1 RPWPCNRCP
10 PCPDLRRRTPP
21 PPGALPLP
29 RPWAPTPRGSR
40 HRAGQRS
47 RSVRPSYRR
56 LPGRYRRMPRHRIDS
71 GTEGGKMEIA
81 IIGAGNVGSALA
93 TSTVEAGHTVRIASN
108 DRQEAE
114 QVASATGATA
124 AADNASA
131 VQDAEVVILAVPVDA
146 LDGLADELGDSLA
159 GKVVVD
165 VTNRLNPEDPAAT
178 LDGTSAAEKLQARL
192 PGVPVVK
199 AFNTAFASRQAEP
212 EVAGM
217 RSDGFVAGDDEEA
230 KQKVLGLVE
239 SIGFR
244 PVDAGPLGMARALEA
259 MATLNIYLQM
269 RDEGSWQAA
278 WKLVGPE

>member
-1 RPWPCNRCP
+1 
-10 PCPDLRRRTPP
+10 
-21 PPGALPLP
+21 
-29 RPWAPTPRGSR
+29 
-40 HRAGQRS
+40 
-47 RSVRPSYRR
+47 
-56 LPGRYRRMPRHRIDS
+56 
-71 GTEGGKMEIA
+71 MEIA